1 MLMGRLTMKGIEAV
15 ISAREKDLGGF
26 VVRRILPYE
35 HCMIGPFIFF
45 DHMGP
50 AHFSPGQGIEVR
62 PHPHIHLATVTY
74 LFEGKIRHRDNL
86 GSNQII
92 EPGAINWMVAGNG
105 IVHSERTP
113 PELVETGSFAHGIQ
127 CWVALPNDQEKISP
141 SFTHFAK
148 EELPEFV
155 LEGVRLKLLLGTAF
169 DRSSPVPVLSDM
181 FYVEAKFPMGAKLT
195 FPAGDREVAAYVVSG
210 KALIDNQEVGHC
222 FMAVGKS
229 SENLD
234 IEALEDSHLM
244 FLGGKPVG
252 QRFIYWNFVSSS
264 KENIEQ
270 AMRDWHSG
278 PLDQGRFRKIPGDD
292 ADFIPLPDT
301 PPDINPKGT
310 IM

>member
-1 MLMGRLTMKGIEAV
+1 MKGIEAV

-74 LFEGKIRHRDNL
+74 LFEGKIRHRDSL

-92 EPGAINWMVAGNG
+92 EPGAINWMVAGEG

-113 PELVETGSFAHGIQ
+113 PEILKTGGSVNGIQ
-127 CWVALPNDQEKISP
+127 CWIALPEDKENISP

-148 EELPEFV
+148 EELPEFN
-155 LEGVRLKLLLGTAF
+155 LEGVQLKLLLGTAF
-169 DRSSPVPVLSDM
+169 DRGSPVPLLSDL
-181 FYVEAKFPMGAKLT
+181 FYVEAKFPKGARLT
-195 FPAGDREVAAYVVSG
+195 FPVGKREVAAYVVAG
-210 KALIDNQEVGHC
+210 KVLIDKQEVAHC
-222 FMAVGKS
+222 SMAVGTS
-229 SENLD
+229 GENLD

-270 AMRDWHSG
+270 AMLQWNGG
-278 PLDQGRFRKIPGDD
+278 PKESGRFLKIPGDD
-292 ADFIPLPDT
+292 QEFIPLPET